1 MIGKLERFMEAV
13 GVGICWLV
21 PLMAFVTCVIVVL
34 RYGFGVGIIFLQ
46 ELVTYFHAIFVM
58 LGLSYTLK
66 HDAHVRVDLIY
77 SRLPSRRKLWTN
89 LLGHL
94 VLMLPVAIT
103 IIVFSWR
110 YTINSWL
117 VFEGSA
123 EVGGVPA
130 VFLLKTLIPAG
141 AVLLIWQTLIE
152 IVKTVNGLR
161 EMMRA

>member
-1 MIGKLERFMEAV
+1 MIDKLERFTEAI
-13 GVGICWLV
+13 GTGISWLV
-21 PLMAFVTCVIVVL
+21 LLMAFVTCVIVVL
-34 RYGFGVGIIFLQ
+34 RYGFGMGTIFLQ
-46 ELVTYFHAIFVM
+46 ESVTYFHAIFVM

-66 HDAHVRVDLIY
+66 HDAHVRVDLVY
-77 SRLPSRRKLWTN
+77 SRLPNGQKLWAN

-103 IIVFSWR
+103 IIVFSWT

-130 VFLLKTLIPAG
+130 VFLLKTLIPVG

-152 IVKTVNGLR
+152 IIKTVNGLR
-161 EMMRA
+161 ETMRA